1 MKFSPEGK
9 RNHDACLQ
17 ILSRM
22 TPEQL
27 TPGKRH
33 ENYDHA
39 SDALDQRFKP
49 KPRTETSTLHQNSY
63 KEAPVF
69 ERDNEAAAKLR
80 EWDNE
85 ER

>member
-9 RNHDACLQ
+9 RNHDACLE

-27 TPGKRH
+27 TPGKRG
-33 ENYDHA
+33 ENYDNA
-39 SDALDQRFKP
+39 GDSLDQRFTP
-49 KPRTETSTLHQNSY
+49 KPHTETSTLHKGSL

-69 ERDNEAAAKLR
+69 ERDDEAATKLR